1 MDAKALAQELNLR
14 EKTIH
19 TRAKMLGITGTQTK
33 QEGRE
38 GRPAKIFS
46 PEECERIRNYGK
58 PQKGVSDGNLGSEDD
73 AISQG
78 AMILQQSISAPL
90 ATQLATIA
98 NQLEQVEDMG
108 SDILAARI
116 AAMPSRLMFKTAQKL
131 QSYESVDL
139 SAIVGILGSQ
149 PLALPAKKI
158 SFDASLI

>member
-1 MDAKALAQELNLR
+1 MDANALA
-14 EKTIH
+14 EKLGCHPKTVR
-19 TRAKMLGITGTQTK
+19 TRARALGIKGSQVK
-33 QEGRE
+33 AEGQN
-38 GRPAKIFS
+38 GRPGVVYSTA
-46 PEECERIRNYGK
+46 ECDRIANYGS
-58 PQKGVSDGNLGSEDD
+58 PQNPVSDGNLGTEDE
-73 AISQG
+73 AIDQG
-78 AMILQQSISAPL
+78 AMILQRSISAPL
-90 ATQLATIA
+90 SNQLATIA

-116 AAMPSRLMFKTAQKL
+116 AAMPSRLMLKTAQKL